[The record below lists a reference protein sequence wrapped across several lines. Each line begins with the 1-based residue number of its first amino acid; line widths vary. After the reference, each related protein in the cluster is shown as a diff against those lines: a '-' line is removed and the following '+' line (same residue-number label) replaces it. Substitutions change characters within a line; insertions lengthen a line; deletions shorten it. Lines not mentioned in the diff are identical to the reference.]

1 MASGCRISTIHAQCQ
16 TLITVGAPIKA
27 LEMLSFLNR
36 NKALYVIEDFL
47 PLSGATTMIIPTDCS
62 EGFGM
67 SIDW

>member
-1 MASGCRISTIHAQCQ
+1 M
-16 TLITVGAPIKA
+16 KA

-36 NKALYVIEDFL
+36 GKKAFCVIQGFSTSEQCSSDNN
-47 PLSGATTMIIPTDCS
+47 GDIIPTDCS